1 MFKVLG
7 ILLALSLLV
16 FQNAQLHNRRCIS
29 SFYLSLFI
37 NTFASFYS
45 HREHNFDGRPSN
57 ASVGHAQD
65 SNTRGGEGGVMR
77 GKIGFNQLHLAQVP
91 NGTREGCTRGTHE
104 PETMHE
110 ETQAQSQALGNLQQM
125 FG

>member
-1 MFKVLG
+1 MVVHLMPAWATPKIPTLG
-7 ILLALSLLV
+7 V
-16 FQNAQLHNRRCIS
+16 
-29 SFYLSLFI
+29 
-37 NTFASFYS
+37 
-45 HREHNFDGRPSN
+45 GR
-57 ASVGHAQD
+57 
-65 SNTRGGEGGVMR
+65 GGVMR